1 MTTTYPGTF
10 RCVGHAGS
18 VHDASVFSN
27 SMLYNVRCNGK
38 LFPTHLNRRLYGAIS
53 GTARMKN
60 GAGKREVRIVYT
72 EEIIPAAILFFPNRS
87 QSFLSNTLI
96 LAVMN
101 VIFAIAWRRL
111 KNSGFQRGFN
121 PWPHEG
127 VGNLSLWSQNGGT
140 LFLRYKFIILYY
152 CSLNCKAL

>member
-1 MTTTYPGTF
+1 MLVYSQT
-10 RCVGHAGS
+10 RCCITSDVTGGCFQQIEIA
-18 VHDASVFSN
+18 A
-27 SMLYNVRCNGK
+27 
-38 LFPTHLNRRLYGAIS
+38 YGAIS

-121 PWPHEG
+121 P
-127 VGNLSLWSQNGGT
+127 
-140 LFLRYKFIILYY
+140 
-152 CSLNCKAL
+152 